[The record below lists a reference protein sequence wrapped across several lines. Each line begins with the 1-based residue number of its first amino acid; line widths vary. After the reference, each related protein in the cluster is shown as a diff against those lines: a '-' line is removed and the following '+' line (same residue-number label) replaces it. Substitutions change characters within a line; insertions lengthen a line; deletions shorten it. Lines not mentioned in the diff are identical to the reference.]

1 MPSLESYADSTSENG
16 RMLKELSR
24 QLAMSGRNVDEL
36 KTLSENLIAES
47 STWRLLKYI
56 IAVKEETSESFMDD
70 DSATTI
76 FSEKL
81 ARDEIRKQNAE
92 IRHLEAVLE
101 WLQSNANDQC
111 SVNYYSSNVTHENT
125 LHSIKVGKMNL
136 DLNPDCQVKD
146 LHVLDRQEI
155 QKFSSETFK
164 LIRAGRIHDAITR
177 CIESGQCWKA
187 AMMKG
192 HVLYHNPD
200 ILDMDGDQEGE
211 FLIFIGCYR

>member
-81 ARDEIRKQNAE
+81 ARDDIRKQNAE

-164 LIRAGRIHDAITR
+164 LIRAGRIHDAILLASLWSRLEVSLT
-177 CIESGQCWKA
+177 A
-187 AMMKG
+187 P
-192 HVLYHNPD
+192 V
-200 ILDMDGDQEGE
+200 
-211 FLIFIGCYR
+211 